1 MKKLATSNRAIVVLV
16 YLLAVVIGLLIVLYN
31 MKVSS
36 DMSAFLPAGATQQQ
50 KIIFTQY
57 KQAAN
62 SRAVMIGIE
71 GGDQAQL
78 IIINKKISR
87 QLKQS
92 GLFSVVNNGQSA
104 LPAREAGILFDNRFA
119 LNGAGGAETY
129 TTASLRLHLQKRLAD
144 LSSAISP
151 IIKKTLPRDPAGE
164 FESVLSSLKNGI
176 SIKKISGVFFSSEH
190 QRTLILVIPVAQA
203 TNLDRQ
209 QEAIDKIKS
218 AYQSTDH
225 SGTRLVLAG
234 PVMIALSARAQIR
247 NDVRTLSISATLI
260 VIAFLYFAFRNLRIV
275 LLSAVPLASG
285 MLAGAVAVTLL
296 FETVHGI
303 TIAFGATLIGIAVDY
318 PMHFFNHLGQQK
330 TPVAAMDHIWG
341 TLRLSLLTTIIGF
354 SSLLFSGYS
363 GLSQL
368 AVFSIFGVVAAALTT
383 RFLLPGVLPEKFKYK
398 SVISGLKT
406 VFKNYAHK
414 AERLWPVLIMLILFS
429 VVVLAVK
436 SNLFGDG
443 RNHIWNDNL
452 YALSPASEQQLNLD
466 KKLRHDLNLRHS
478 NELIL
483 ITAESQEAVLQ
494 SAERLANKID
504 KLDNKTV
511 LNGYE
516 IVIKYLPSIKEQQ
529 RRLKLIPG
537 ENILRRNLKQAS
549 AELPFREN
557 LFEPFIQDVNAAK
570 KQPPVTIQSFSG
582 TILADKISPLL
593 FKNDNLWVTTLL
605 LYDVKK
611 PGVIKALL
619 KDKPGNHNWQY
630 VVLSEQT
637 KNTMAEYRQR
647 ALLVFSFGALAI
659 ICALWIGMGSLAKA
673 ISIALVPFSVLLVDA
688 AILSLF
694 NIELTLFH
702 LVAML
707 LVAGLGIDYALF
719 FNRIRTDEKEWETS
733 FPAIWKSWLTTVL
746 VFGSLMFSDTAVLGA
761 LGQTVTLGVS
771 LGFLFG
777 LIVTRRFSSAAGS
790 L

>member
-1 MKKLATSNRAIVVLV
+1 VAYFS
-16 YLLAVVIGLLIVLYN
+16 
-31 MKVSS
+31 
-36 DMSAFLPAGATQQQ
+36 
-50 KIIFTQY
+50 
-57 KQAAN
+57 QA
-62 SRAVMIGIE
+62 
-71 GGDQAQL
+71 
-78 IIINKKISR
+78 
-87 QLKQS
+87 
-92 GLFSVVNNGQSA
+92 
-104 LPAREAGILFDNRFA
+104 
-119 LNGAGGAETY
+119 
-129 TTASLRLHLQKRLAD
+129 
-144 LSSAISP
+144 
-151 IIKKTLPRDPAGE
+151 
-164 FESVLSSLKNGI
+164 
-176 SIKKISGVFFSSEH
+176 
-190 QRTLILVIPVAQA
+190 LVIPVAQA

-318 PMHFFNHLGQQK
+318 PMHFFNHLG
-330 TPVAAMDHIWG
+330 
-341 TLRLSLLTTIIGF
+341 
-354 SSLLFSGYS
+354 
-363 GLSQL
+363 
-368 AVFSIFGVVAAALTT
+368 AALTT

-414 AERLWPVLIMLILFS
+414 AERLWPVLIMFILFS

-494 SAERLANKID
+494 SAELLVNKID

-511 LNGYE
+511 LNSYE
-516 IVIKYLPSIKEQQ
+516 IVTKYLPSIKEQQ

-549 AELPFREN
+549 AGLPFREN
-557 LFEPFIQDVNAAK
+557 LFEPFIRDVNVAR

-593 FKNDNLWVTTLL
+593 FKSDNLWVTTLL

-611 PGVIKALL
+611 PEVIKTLL
-619 KDKPGNHNWQY
+619 KNKPGNQNWQY

-659 ICALWIGMGSLAKA
+659 ICALWIGVGSLAKA
-673 ISIALVPFSVLLVDA
+673 VGIALVPFSVLLVDA

-777 LIVTRRFSSAAGS
+777 LIVTRRFSSVAGS